1 MTAGHRRWPYERVD
15 MSFVIATPEL
25 VESAATN
32 LAGIRSSLAEA
43 AANAAGPT
51 TGIATAAQDEV
62 SVAIASMFGNFGQQF
77 QAVSAQAQSFHQQFV
92 SLMNAGAGAYAS
104 AETANAAQTMLGGAL
119 DGGVLGSVGQAAG
132 NVGAELNGAV
142 AALGNGGLGGFVGG
156 QIQTGAQ
163 AISNAI
169 AGSPIGLGAVQTGGA
184 AAAMSGISSFGATV
198 AAPYQALVSNTV
210 TNLQAIGNT
219 VVSNPFPFLHQLATN
234 QIGYGQT
241 IASSIATG
249 IQNLPAELANL
260 PATIQTGIQGLATFN
275 PGALLQQFVNNQI
288 GYAQTIATS
297 LQSAAQ
303 DFVTGVQTL
312 PPAFLTAFQDLLA
325 GNPSA
330 AYSVLNDA
338 LVNAFLPGFN
348 GVQVGPAGSSVL
360 IDIVPI
366 GPLGDLLP
374 ILAIPGQM
382 AQGFTNLLPAGTIP
396 AQIAQHATNLIN
408 AFTNLGTTLFISDVA
423 NLNFGIPLQLLLD
436 GIGAPANAL
445 SALNST
451 GVALVSA
458 LQAGNASAAAA
469 TLLDAPAV
477 VANAFLNGT
486 TVVALPTATVSLFGL
501 TLPSTTYLPLGGL
514 LTPLSTPEVLVN
526 LDGTM
531 LQLELS
537 GGTPIGGLIPGLLSF
552 PAQLA
557 ADIAD

>member
-1 MTAGHRRWPYERVD
+1 